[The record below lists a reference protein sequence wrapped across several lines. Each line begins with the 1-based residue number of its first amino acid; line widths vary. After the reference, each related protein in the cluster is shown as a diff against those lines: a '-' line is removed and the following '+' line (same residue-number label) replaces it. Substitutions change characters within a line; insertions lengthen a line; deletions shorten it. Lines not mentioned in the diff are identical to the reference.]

1 MLTAGVRLV
10 QSAPG
15 ANGLPGSS
23 YVMMGTSLLTVTIIF
38 DF

>member
-1 MLTAGVRLV
+1 LTAGVRLV

-23 YVMMGTSLLTVTIIF
+23 YLMMGMFL
-38 DF
+38 